1 MKQNQNARFSTAG
14 FSLIELLVA
23 MAIGLVLTGGLYQ
36 VFVGSNNTY
45 SMNERFESCTGKWSF
60 CAAPYT

>member
-45 SMNERFESCTGKWSF
+45 SMNERLSRVQENGRF